1 LYFTTTPLNIF
12 NPVYLEWLLKMVG
25 YIEHYNKTSTGLHFS
40 RLRFYSHMFLDIE
53 IGYSSREGQD
63 EIVTDIEKQ
72 SFNIDDAAPQCRY
85 GKVKVPEVDSEIN

>member
-1 LYFTTTPLNIF
+1 
-12 NPVYLEWLLKMVG
+12 
-25 YIEHYNKTSTGLHFS
+25 
-40 RLRFYSHMFLDIE
+40 MFLDIE